1 MIGNILNSS
10 LNTLL
15 FLCNFFFLYNLLNK
29 KVQFSIF
36 FKRLI
41 HKKCI
46 FIFILQ
52 LIENILEALSSI
64 VMLMSTETLNRDC
77 IVILTNILSLY
88 KKCLSIGMSRYWVSQ
103 YLASFLSVVSE
114 IMLEPVIDNLFS
126 ILHEMVN
133 IAILK
138 LHLINLN

>member
-1 MIGNILNSS
+1 MIGNIHISS
-10 LNTLL
+10 TI
-15 FLCNFFFLYNLLNK
+15 FFSFYVIFFLYNLLNK
-29 KVQFSIF
+29 EVQFSIL
-36 FKRLI
+36 FKCLI

-138 LHLINLN
+138 VYLINLN

>member
-1 MIGNILNSS
+1 
-10 LNTLL
+10 
-15 FLCNFFFLYNLLNK
+15 
-29 KVQFSIF
+29 
-36 FKRLI
+36 
-41 HKKCI
+41 
-46 FIFILQ
+46 
-52 LIENILEALSSI
+52 
-64 VMLMSTETLNRDC
+64 MLMSTETLNRDC

-133 IAILK
+133 TAILK
-138 LHLINLN
+138 VYLINLN